1 MVWLV
6 KVKYLSIMAIFCR
19 KKFPEQNKSRI
30 FALDFKKH
38 LH

>member
-19 KKFPEQNKSRI
+19 KKFPEQDKSRI
-30 FALDFKKH
+30 FAPDFKKH